1 MKYLVTGC
9 CGFIGSHLTEK
20 LVKNKK
26 NKVIGIDNLSS
37 GNIKNIKGFI
47 NRKNFKFFKTDLNN
61 KNLKNKLNK
70 VDCVLHL
77 AALSDIIPSV
87 SDPKTYFKSN
97 VEATLNLLEIMKTN
111 SIKKIIYAASSS
123 CYGLPKK
130 YPTNETA
137 RIDTRY
143 PYAFTKYIAEKTIMH
158 WSEVY
163 NLNAVSLRLFNV
175 YGPRVRTVGHY
186 GAVFGVFLA
195 QLANDYPV
203 TIVGDGKQK
212 RDFTYVSD
220 VVNAFILASKK
231 KNIKNEII
239 NIGCGKPISINN
251 LVKIMNPNR
260 IKYLPKRPGEPNMTF
275 ASIKKAKK
283 ILGWK
288 PRVSFERGLSVMLDD
303 LKSWKKA
310 PLWTTSKIKI
320 ATKEWFKFVR

>member
-47 NRKNFKFFKTDLNN
+47 NRKNFKFLKTDLNN
-61 KNLKNKLNK
+61 KNLKKLNK

-251 LVKIMNPNR
+251 LVKIMNQ
-260 IKYLPKRPGEPNMTF
+260 IKLNIYLK
-275 ASIKKAKK
+275 
-283 ILGWK
+283 
-288 PRVSFERGLSVMLDD
+288 GL
-303 LKSWKKA
+303 A
-310 PLWTTSKIKI
+310 NQT
-320 ATKEWFKFVR
+320 

>member
-20 LVKNKK
+20 LLKNK
-26 NKVIGIDNLSS
+26 NNNVIGVDNLSS

-47 NRKNFKFFKTDLNN
+47 NKKNFKFLKRDLND
-61 KNLKNKLNK
+61 KNLKKKLK
-70 VDCVLHL
+70 KIDCVFHL

-97 VEATLNLLEIMKTN
+97 VQATLNLLEIMKKN
-111 SIKKIIYAASSS
+111 SIKKIVYAASSS
-123 CYGLPKK
+123 CYGLPKN
-130 YPTNETA
+130 YPTSESA
-137 RIDTRY
+137 DIDTRY
-143 PYAFTKYIAEKTIMH
+143 PYAFTKYIAEKTIIH

-195 QLANDYPV
+195 QLANNYPI
-203 TIVGDGKQK
+203 TIVGNGKQK
-212 RDFTYVSD
+212 RDFTFVSD
-220 VVNAFILASKK
+220 VVDAFILASKK
-231 KNIKNEII
+231 KIIKKEII

-251 LVKIMNPNR
+251 LVKIMNPNK
-260 IKYLPKRPGEPNMTF
+260 IKYIPKRPGEPNMTY

-288 PRVSFERGLSVMLDD
+288 PKVSFKQGLDIMLKD

-310 PLWTTSKIKI
+310 PLWTTSKIKV

>member
-47 NRKNFKFFKTDLNN
+47 NRKNFKFLKTDLNN
-61 KNLKNKLNK
+61 KNLKKKLNK

-123 CYGLPKK
+123 CYGIPKK

-195 QLANDYPV
+195 QLANDYQLQLLEM
-203 TIVGDGKQK
+203 GNK

-239 NIGCGKPISINN
+239 NIGSGKPISINN
-251 LVKIMNPNR
+251 LVKIMNPNK